1 MTVRQTNVYA
11 DRSIPGA
18 AISGVFGS
26 QFAAPGTMLAVQPR
40 PAEEVG
46 MARVRPIMTD
56 MKPRALESE
65 ELLLLAVLEQAVA
78 DLDHPCPAVR
88 VDADAYVFSYDGDY
102 GIFSF
107 ESVCAYFKLS
117 PDAVRQALRMRQ
129 GRSGR
134 RGRSRAADLR
144 TAA

>member
-1 MTVRQTNVYA
+1 
-11 DRSIPGA
+11 
-18 AISGVFGS
+18 
-26 QFAAPGTMLAVQPR
+26 
-40 PAEEVG
+40 
-46 MARVRPIMTD
+46 

-78 DLDHPCPAVR
+78 DLDHHCPAVR